1 MDSLLEISRDVDVE
15 GGVIT
20 SSHGATRYKVPGQ
33 HVPCEC
39 DNAAERA
46 REQNKRAGGS
56 IRASADDRQ
65 TRRFIER
72 QSPALVVNEQVTEYE
87 EELGG
92 LSAS

>member
-1 MDSLLEISRDVDVE
+1 MHLDSLLEISRDVDVE

-46 REQNKRAGGS
+46 REQNKRAGGGS
-56 IRASADDRQ
+56 SWLRAM
-65 TRRFIER
+65 RFKNI
-72 QSPALVVNEQVTEYE
+72 
-87 EELGG
+87 
-92 LSAS
+92 